1 MKRTTTLGD
10 LEIPNYG
17 IPEASTYLHVPMS
30 TLRYWLFGTDREE
43 PLVRVAQPGRR
54 PLLSFKNLVECY
66 VLEVI
71 RVSHNINLGRTRY
84 SLKVALDKYPSKH
97 PFADYSL
104 STLGGRIYL
113 DNDPLPLTDLTSGGQ
128 FAFREIL
135 APSLRR
141 VERNEKGI
149 ALRLF
154 PFTRKSQMKND
165 VSTSPRLIVIDPRVA
180 FGLPVLAESR
190 ISTAFLASRFRGGD
204 SVLEM
209 AKDYARSEDEIEE
222 AIIWERAKQA
232 A

>member
-1 MKRTTTLGD
+1 MKRTAELGE

-30 TLRYWLFGTDREE
+30 TLRYWLIGTENE
-43 PLVRVAQPGRR
+43 APLVRLAESGRR

-71 RVSHNINLGRTRY
+71 RVSHNINLSRTRY
-84 SLKVALDKYPSKH
+84 ALKVALEKYPSKH

-104 STLGGRIYL
+104 STFGGRIYL
-113 DNDPLPLTDLTSGGQ
+113 DNEPLPLTDLTSGGQ

-154 PFTRKSQMKND
+154 PFTRKSQMKN

-180 FGLPVLAESR
+180 FGLPVLMESR

-204 SVLEM
+204 SVREM
-209 AKDYARSEDEIEE
+209 AKDYARSQEEIEE